1 MKHLGRLFLAIL
13 LFSSVLLAQTDEGR
27 ILGTI
32 TDATGSVVVGARV
45 TITHTATGVN
55 RVLTTNSVGDYSAPA
70 LKPGNYVVS
79 AEFAGFKKAVSTT
92 VILEVAREVRVDLR
106 LFPGASTR
114 SCKLRRKVRWRIPPT
129 PR

>member
-79 AEFAGFKKAVSTT
+79 AEFAGFKLGLRYDVSYPIQDSRDLLANY
-92 VILEVAREVRVDLR
+92 VPVLVSSGQLEL
-106 LFPGASTR
+106 
-114 SCKLRRKVRWRIPPT
+114 PPM
-129 PR
+129 